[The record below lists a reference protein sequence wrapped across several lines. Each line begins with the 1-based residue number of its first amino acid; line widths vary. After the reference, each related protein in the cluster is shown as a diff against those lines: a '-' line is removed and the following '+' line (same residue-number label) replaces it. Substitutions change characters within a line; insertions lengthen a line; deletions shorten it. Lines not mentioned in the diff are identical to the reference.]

1 MKTLREVVS
10 IVRSLK
16 KEIEEKYKAEIVG
29 IFGSVVRGEQK
40 EGSDIDIL
48 VKFHENATLF
58 DFVGLSIFLEE
69 KLGVDV
75 DIVPQDTV
83 RKELRESI
91 MQRMINMKRD
101 MMK

>member
-1 MKTLREVVS
+1 MRTLEEVLS
-10 IVRSLK
+10 ILKDLK
-16 KEIEEKYKAEIVG
+16 KEIEQKYRAEIIG
-29 IFGSVVRGEQK
+29 IFGSVARGEQK

-58 DFVGLSIFLEE
+58 DFVKLSMFLQE

-75 DIVPQDTV
+75 DIVPQDTL

-91 MQRMINMKRD
+91 MQEVINI
-101 MMK
+101 